1 MSTAPTE
8 VRHKA
13 PRAKNQGPQSANTI
27 ERSALRAMWEAAA
40 AGCGSELRRAMTAEA
55 AYYRAERRRF
65 EPGHELEDW
74 LAAEG
79 EIQRLWTRTL
89 QEEGPLP
96 CGY

>member
-1 MSTAPTE
+1 MSTVPTE

-13 PRAKNQGPQSANTI
+13 PRAKNKGAQSANTL
-27 ERSALRAMWEAAA
+27 ERSTLRAMWEAA
-40 AGCGSELRRAMTAEA
+40 GVGRGRELRRAMTAEA
-55 AYYRAERRRF
+55 AYYRAERRGF